1 LRQNSNAD
9 FKYLI
14 DEIDEYNLLHENNF
28 VSLNEEIRLKEKEIE
43 EEREFQRENERR
55 KKKGLKLLEKDEL
68 PLDEE
73 EENDDPFLNESALI
87 VSDMIQLNEG
97 LTQVR

>member
-1 LRQNSNAD
+1 MRQNSNAD
-9 FKYLI
+9 FEYLK
-14 DEIDEYNLLHENNF
+14 DEIDEYNLLRDNNF

-68 PLDEE
+68 PSDEE
-73 EENDDPFLNESALI
+73 EEKDDPFLTET
-87 VSDMIQLNEG
+87 V
-97 LTQVR
+97 